1 MFYAGIML
9 YAGILVTA
17 LIVGF
22 FSLRAVHSR
31 NCLLKAALYHYFL
44 NSNEAKSETHKKGA
58 SLPSTAYGLAI
69 GKFHKMK
76 DSLDDYN
83 FCFEILN
90 HQMRIFG
97 GRNEMLQAARHRHFP
112 K

>member
-31 NCLLKAALYHYFL
+31 NCLLNAALYHYFL
-44 NSNEAKSETHKKGA
+44 NSNEAKGETHAKNV
-58 SLPSTAYGLAI
+58 SLPSTAYDLAI
-69 GKFHKMK
+69 RKFQKMNA
-76 DSLDDYN
+76 SLDDYN

-97 GRNEMLQAARHRHFP
+97 GRRAMLQAARRRHFP

>member
-1 MFYAGIML
+1 MFYAAIVF

-22 FSLRAVHSR
+22 FSLRSVNSR

-44 NSNEAKSETHKKGA
+44 NSNEARSETHLKGA

-69 GKFHKMK
+69 GKFHKMN
-76 DSLDDYN
+76 DSLDDYY

-97 GRNEMLQAARHRHFP
+97 GRSAMLQAARRRHFP